1 MAIVLNSDGKVEC
14 LICRQWFGAVRALS
28 THVAKG
34 HSMAMR
40 AYYDAHVKGG
50 DEGTCRICGKPTGF
64 RSVSE
69 GYAETCSPACRGKMF
84 SQSPDRIERRKLKT
98 EETNLVKY
106 GVANVFQSEDIKA
119 RSRSTNLARR
129 GVEYPTQSREVI
141 EKAKSTYVERYGA
154 ETYLHS
160 EAGSAA
166 VRDTNTARYG
176 TPEYFASEDGKAKC
190 REGMLRNHGVS
201 TPMESPELKAKAYE
215 SNVANHGGVH
225 SSAVPEVKAKI
236 RDTQVA
242 KYGDWFSATEY
253 GRNVIR
259 AANREKFGVDEFFN
273 SEHFA
278 TVSRESLI
286 ARYGVDNYAKT
297 AEYRAKVAA
306 TNMIRYKADHYLHSD
321 AYRQNIISR
330 YNQLFPNSGC
340 TVLSMGG
347 KNNVTYRCDT
357 CGAVC
362 VEQMQ
367 FIMHRA
373 YQNQAACTVCNPKNP
388 ESSFEEQELR
398 EYIESLGFHTGHY
411 ARGFIGGYGADIV
424 VEDRKVII
432 EYDGIGWHN
441 ERFKSANYHLDKTI
455 TARECG
461 YRMVHVFS
469 DEWIERR
476 QIVKSRLAAI
486 LGCNASRRV
495 YARKCGIVTMP
506 PSDAREFFERNH
518 IQGSCN
524 ASVAYGLTDKCGKV
538 VAAMSFGQSRFEKAG
553 TVELLRFCNI
563 LGTHVVGGASRL
575 FRHYLD
581 EHPKVGRIV
590 TYADARWS
598 GDESMYCKIGFE
610 FDGMSDPGYYYVVGN
625 RRQNRM
631 KYQKHKLL
639 ADSTDPSEAGLTEHE
654 IMMKRG
660 VFRIYDCGNYRYVW
674 NREADKLPGEANGF
688 KGTVMDTEV

>member
-14 LICRQWFGAVRALS
+14 LICRQWFGTVRALS

-40 AYYDAHVKGG
+40 AYYDTHAKGS

-119 RSRSTNLARR
+119 RGRATNLARR

-141 EKAKSTYVERYGA
+141 EKAKATYVERYGA
-154 ETYLHS
+154 DTYLHS
-160 EAGSAA
+160 KVGSAA
-166 VRDTNTARYG
+166 VRNTNTERFG
-176 TPEYFASEDGKAKC
+176 TSEYFASEEGKAKC
-190 REGMLRNHGVS
+190 REGMLRNYGVE
-201 TPMESPELKAKAYE
+201 TPMESPELRTKAYE

-225 SSAVPEVKAKI
+225 SSSVPEVKEKI
-236 RDTQVA
+236 RNTQVA
-242 KYGDWFSATEY
+242 RYGDWFSATEY
-253 GRNVIR
+253 GRSVIR
-259 AANREKFGVDEFFN
+259 AANREKFGVDEFF
-273 SEHFA
+273 SSDQFA
-278 TVSRESLI
+278 TVSRETLI
-286 ARYGVDNYAKT
+286 TRYGVDNYAKT
-297 AEYRAKVAA
+297 AEYRGKVAA

-340 TVLSMGG
+340 TVISMGS

-367 FIMHRA
+367 FIMHRS
-373 YQNQAACTVCNPKNP
+373 YQNQVACTACNPKNP
-388 ESSFEEQELR
+388 ESSFEEQTLR
-398 EYIESLGFHTGHY
+398 EYVESLGFHTDHY

-424 VEDRKVII
+424 VEECKVII

-441 ERFKSANYHLDKTI
+441 ERFKSANYHLEKSI
-455 TARECG
+455 AARECG

-469 DEWIERR
+469 DEWAERR
-476 QIVKSRLAAI
+476 DIVKSRISAI
-486 LGCNASRRV
+486 LGCNKDGRI
-495 YARKCGIVTMP
+495 YARKCAIVTVEP
-506 PSDAREFFERNH
+506 AAAKLFFDTNH
-518 IQGSCN
+518 IQGHCQAN
-524 ASVAYGLTDKCGKV
+524 ITYGLTDTSGKL
-538 VAAMSFGQSRFEKAG
+538 VAAMSFGRSRFAKDDR
-553 TVELLRFCNI
+553 VELLRFCSI

-575 FRHYLD
+575 FKYYLAA
-581 EHPKVGRIV
+581 HPKVDTVV

-598 GDESMYCKIGFE
+598 GDESMYTKIGFE
-610 FDGMSDPGYYYVVGN
+610 FDGMSDPGYFYVVGN
-625 RRQNRM
+625 RRENRM

-639 ADSTDPSEAGLTEHE
+639 AESVDTTEIGLTEHE
-654 IMMKRG
+654 IMTKRG
-660 VFRIYDCGNYRYVW
+660 FFRIYDCGNYRFVW
-674 NREADKLPGEANGF
+674 TRN
-688 KGTVMDTEV
+688 